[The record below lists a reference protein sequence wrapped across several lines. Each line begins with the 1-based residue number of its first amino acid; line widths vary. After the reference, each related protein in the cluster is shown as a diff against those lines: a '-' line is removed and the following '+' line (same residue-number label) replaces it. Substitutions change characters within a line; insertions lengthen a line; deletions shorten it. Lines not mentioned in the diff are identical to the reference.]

1 MRFLLIAV
9 SEKPMGRVLHPLI
22 NNVTYNPWCN
32 KCLDGLG
39 QMAYAAPLIECFNIN
54 NIALRCQMVL
64 YASLIDRND
73 VNSIAFRGQ
82 SA

>member
-9 SEKPMGRVLHPLI
+9 SEKQTGRVLHPLI
-22 NNVTYNPWCN
+22 NNVTYNPSRN
-32 KCLDGLG
+32 KCLDDLG
-39 QMAYAAPLIECFNIN
+39 KMAYAAPLIESSSIN
-54 NIALRCQMVL
+54 NIALRCQRVS
-64 YASLIDRND
+64 YTSLIDGND